1 MTTAPSLSR
10 SASRRSRAEARDHS
24 FAALSVPAFR
34 LLWIAGLISNIGTWM
49 QSVGAQ
55 WQLVDD
61 GSSAAVVALVQTASA
76 APVLL
81 LALPSG
87 VLGEFLNRRRVL
99 IVTQIVQL
107 GASLAL
113 ALLSGGGGLTPAA
126 LLTLTF
132 VLGAAAAVQMPA
144 AQAITSDVVPA
155 RLIPDAASLSSISV
169 NVARAV
175 GPAAAG
181 LLIAQL
187 GVTAVFI
194 ANAAS
199 FVLYLVA
206 LLAWRTYVA
215 PLSRPEPF
223 LDATR
228 AGLRYVLHARVIR
241 SLYVR
246 LVLFLLPANALW
258 ALLPVLAQ
266 KTFGLGAAGYG
277 LLLAALGGGSIAG
290 ALLLRVARSRLGV
303 NGVLLAS
310 MSGFGVALCAL
321 LLTNSLWVVG
331 FAMVGAGMGW
341 IGVIATVNGVVQGFL
356 PAWVRTRGLS
366 IYQLVLFGGTAV
378 GSAVAGA
385 IAGAVGAE
393 TVVVSAGFIILAL
406 ATAQL
411 LLPVRVPVG
420 IGRGIVSIEESPGP
434 ERSADERAALVTV
447 SYLVP
452 LENREEFRSV
462 MGMVAQTRYRTGAR
476 TWHMYETTERPD
488 EIVEMYTL
496 GSWREHIAQLRSRHT
511 EWDAD
516 LLRRAAALSTRE
528 PLVEHFVDL
537 PVSRHSENGRAHPS
551 PSERLSRLTRT
562 GARSA
567 DGFAPPLSAR

>member
-10 SASRRSRAEARDHS
+10 SASRRSRADARDHS

-99 IVTQIVQL
+99 IVTQVVQL

-266 KTFGLGAAGYG
+266 KTFGLGAAG
-277 LLLAALGGGSIAG
+277 
-290 ALLLRVARSRLGV
+290 
-303 NGVLLAS
+303 
-310 MSGFGVALCAL
+310 
-321 LLTNSLWVVG
+321 
-331 FAMVGAGMGW
+331 
-341 IGVIATVNGVVQGFL
+341 
-356 PAWVRTRGLS
+356 
-366 IYQLVLFGGTAV
+366 
-378 GSAVAGA
+378 
-385 IAGAVGAE
+385 
-393 TVVVSAGFIILAL
+393 
-406 ATAQL
+406 
-411 LLPVRVPVG
+411 
-420 IGRGIVSIEESPGP
+420 
-434 ERSADERAALVTV
+434 
-447 SYLVP
+447 
-452 LENREEFRSV
+452 
-462 MGMVAQTRYRTGAR
+462 
-476 TWHMYETTERPD
+476 
-488 EIVEMYTL
+488 
-496 GSWREHIAQLRSRHT
+496 
-511 EWDAD
+511 
-516 LLRRAAALSTRE
+516 
-528 PLVEHFVDL
+528 
-537 PVSRHSENGRAHPS
+537 
-551 PSERLSRLTRT
+551 
-562 GARSA
+562 
-567 DGFAPPLSAR
+567 